1 MAISFDAIGERYVTF
16 FAGETAEDG
25 KLCKVTANGTV
36 GKCAADD
43 AFCGVITQV
52 RGGTASVLMN
62 GYVELPYTGTA
73 PSVGYCILAA
83 ADDASVKSAESG
95 KTYLVVNVDTA
106 AKTVGLF
113 L

>member
-16 FAGETAEDG
+16 FAGQTAEDG
-25 KLCKVTANGTV
+25 KLCKMTANGTV
-36 GKCAADD
+36 GKCAAND

-52 RGGTASVLMN
+52 RGGTASVLMS

-73 PSVGYCILAA
+73 PSVGYCVLAA
-83 ADDASVKSAESG
+83 GGADSVKTAESG
-95 KTYLVVNVDTA
+95 KSYLVVNVDTT

>member
-1 MAISFDAIGERYVTF
+1 MAISFGAIGEKYVTF
-16 FAGETAEDG
+16 LAGASAEDG

-36 GKCAADD
+36 GKCAAND

-52 RGGTASVLMN
+52 RGGTASVLMG
-62 GYVELPYTGTA
+62 GYVELPYTGAA
-73 PSVGYCILAA
+73 PSLGFCALAA
-83 ADDASVKSAESG
+83 GGADCVKAAEG
-95 KTYLVVNVDTA
+95 GREYLVVNVDTT

>member
-16 FAGETAEDG
+16 FAGQTAEDG
-25 KLCKVTANGTV
+25 KLCKMTANGTV
-36 GKCAADD
+36 GNCAANDD
-43 AFCGVITQV
+43 FCGVITQV

-62 GYVELPYTGTA
+62 GYVELPYTGSA
-73 PSVGYCILAA
+73 PSLGYSVLVAGA
-83 ADDASVKSAESG
+83 SDSVKSAESG
-95 KTYLVVNVDTA
+95 KTYLVVNVDTT